1 MRTATTNPFNPGF
14 GDADVWVERPE
25 QLSVI
30 RSMVDRAVT
39 GAKQAP
45 RLIEQE
51 RGYGKTTL
59 LAAVEDYVHDWAPG
73 AIVVRLAAV
82 DGEPF
87 TTLFVSRLL
96 AALRSSSA
104 AAELVSAVTGALSR
118 IRQVRLAGVLDVA
131 LDGSGV
137 DQPAS
142 IALLAALER
151 LGEAA
156 RADGD
161 RPVVLLLDEAHVI
174 DPQSLRSVFTALQE
188 IINRPD
194 GSGRV
199 LPFAVL
205 LAGLPGLR
213 SRFKQHK
220 VTFGERCRD
229 LDLDR
234 LDDEAIRDALLRF
247 EQFNDQGVRFAPDA
261 IERLIEECDGHPHV
275 FQLIGEG
282 AWDATPDADVI
293 TVADVEAGLA
303 ASQRERTRIAAARL
317 SGLTEAQLGW
327 LTAAA
332 ELEDEERTLTAICR
346 RYRGDPKATAADCG
360 SLGSALLAAG
370 VVRHSAD
377 GRRIMF
383 ALRGI
388 REHLRP

>member
-1 MRTATTNPFNPGF
+1 MRSAANNPFTPGF

-25 QLSVI
+25 QLGVV
-30 RSMVDRAVT
+30 RGMVDRAVT

-73 AIVVRLAAV
+73 AVVVRAAAV

-87 TTLFVSRLL
+87 TTLFVSRLV
-96 AALRSSSA
+96 AALRDTSTG
-104 AAELVSAVTGALSR
+104 AELVGAVTAALSR

-131 LDGSGV
+131 LDDGGV

-142 IALLAALER
+142 IALVDALER
-151 LGEAA
+151 LGAAA

-174 DPQSLRSVFTALQE
+174 DPQSLRAVFTALQE
-188 IINRPD
+188 VTNRPD

-199 LPFAVL
+199 MPFVVL

-213 SRFKQHK
+213 ARFKQHK

-234 LDDEAIRDALLRF
+234 LDDEAIRATLLRF

-282 AWDATPDADVI
+282 AWDAAPDADVI
-293 TVADVEAGLA
+293 TVADVDAGLA
-303 ASQRERTRIAAARL
+303 SSRRERSRIAAARL

-327 LTAAA
+327 LAAAA
-332 ELEDEERTLTAICR
+332 ELDDDERTLTAICR
-346 RYRGDPKATAADCG
+346 RYRDNPRATAADCG
-360 SLGSALLAAG
+360 SLGSALLTAG
-370 VVRHSAD
+370 VVRRSAD
-377 GRRIMF
+377 GRRIRF
-383 ALRGI
+383 ALRGM
-388 REHLRP
+388 REHLRS

>member
-1 MRTATTNPFNPGF
+1 MRSAANNPFNPGF

-25 QLSVI
+25 QLGVV
-30 RSMVDRAVT
+30 RSMVERAVT

-59 LAAVEDYVHDWAPG
+59 LAAVQDYVHDWAPG
-73 AIVVRLAAV
+73 AVVVRVAAV

-87 TTLFVSRLL
+87 TTLFVSRLV

-104 AAELVSAVTGALSR
+104 AAELVGAVTGALSR

-131 LDGSGV
+131 LDDGGV

-142 IALLAALER
+142 IALVEALES

-161 RPVVLLLDEAHVI
+161 RPVVLLLDEAQVI
-174 DPQSLRSVFTALQE
+174 DPQSLRAVFTALQE
-188 IINRPD
+188 VINRPD

-234 LDDEAIRDALLRF
+234 LDDEAIRATLLRF

-282 AWDATPDADVI
+282 AWDATPDAEVV

-303 ASQRERTRIAAARL
+303 SSRRERSRIAAARL

-332 ELEDEERTLTAICR
+332 GLDDDERTLTAICR
-346 RYRGDPKATAADCG
+346 RYRGNPEATAADCG
-360 SLGSALLAAG
+360 SLGSALMAAG
-370 VVRHSAD
+370 LVRRSTD
-377 GRRIMF
+377 GRRILF
-383 ALRGI
+383 ALRGM
-388 REHLRP
+388 REHLGA

>member
-1 MRTATTNPFNPGF
+1 VRSAANNPFNPGF

-25 QLSVI
+25 QLAVI
-30 RSMVDRAVT
+30 RSMVERAVA

-73 AIVVRLAAV
+73 AVVVRVAAV

-87 TTLFVSRLL
+87 TTLFVSRLVS
-96 AALRSSSA
+96 ALRDAST
-104 AAELVSAVTGALSR
+104 AAELVGAVTDALSR
-118 IRQVRLAGVLDVA
+118 IKQVRLAGVLDVA

-142 IALLAALER
+142 IALVDALER

-174 DPQSLRSVFTALQE
+174 DPQSLRAVFTALQE
-188 IINRPD
+188 VINRPD

-229 LDLDR
+229 LELDR
-234 LDDEAIRDALLRF
+234 LEDEAIRAALLRF
-247 EQFNDQGVRFAPDA
+247 EQFNEQGVRFAPDA

-282 AWDATPDADVI
+282 AWDATSDTDVI
-293 TVADVEAGLA
+293 TVADVEAGL
-303 ASQRERTRIAAARL
+303 SSSRRERSRIAAARI
-317 SGLTEAQLGW
+317 SGLTEAQMNW
-327 LTAAA
+327 LAAAA
-332 ELEDEERTLTAICR
+332 ELDDDERTLTAICR
-346 RYRGDPKATAADCG
+346 GYRGNPKATAADCG

-370 VVRHSAD
+370 VVRPSAD
-377 GRRIMF
+377 GRRILF
-383 ALRGI
+383 ALRGM
-388 REHLRP
+388 REHLRS

>member
-1 MRTATTNPFNPGF
+1 
-14 GDADVWVERPE
+14 
-25 QLSVI
+25 
-30 RSMVDRAVT
+30 
-39 GAKQAP
+39 
-45 RLIEQE
+45 
-51 RGYGKTTL
+51 L
-59 LAAVEDYVHDWAPG
+59 LAAVQDYVHDWAPG
-73 AIVVRLAAV
+73 AVVVRVAAV

-87 TTLFVSRLL
+87 TTLFVSRLV

-104 AAELVSAVTGALSR
+104 AAELVGAVTGALSR

-131 LDGSGV
+131 LDDGGV

-142 IALLAALER
+142 IALVEALES

-161 RPVVLLLDEAHVI
+161 RPVVLLLDEAQVI
-174 DPQSLRSVFTALQE
+174 DPQSLRAVFTALQE
-188 IINRPD
+188 VINRPD

-234 LDDEAIRDALLRF
+234 LDDEAIRATLLRF

-282 AWDATPDADVI
+282 AWDATPDAEVV

-303 ASQRERTRIAAARL
+303 SSRRERSRIAAARL

-332 ELEDEERTLTAICR
+332 GLDDDERTLTAICR
-346 RYRGDPKATAADCG
+346 RYRGNPEATAADCG
-360 SLGSALLAAG
+360 SLGSALMAAG
-370 VVRHSAD
+370 LVRRSTD
-377 GRRIMF
+377 GRRILF
-383 ALRGI
+383 ALRGM
-388 REHLRP
+388 REHLGA

>member
-1 MRTATTNPFNPGF
+1 VRSAANNPFNPGF

-25 QLSVI
+25 QLAVI
-30 RSMVDRAVT
+30 RSMVERAVA

-73 AIVVRLAAV
+73 AVVVRVAAV

-87 TTLFVSRLL
+87 TTLFVSRLVS
-96 AALRSSSA
+96 ALRDAST
-104 AAELVSAVTGALSR
+104 AAELLGTVTEALSR
-118 IRQVRLAGVLDVA
+118 IKQVRLAGVLDVA
-131 LDGSGV
+131 LDDSGV

-142 IALLAALER
+142 IALVDALER
-151 LGEAA
+151 LGESA
-156 RADGD
+156 RADGN
-161 RPVVLLLDEAHVI
+161 RPVVVLLDEAHVI
-174 DPQSLRSVFTALQE
+174 DPQSLRAVFTALQE
-188 IINRPD
+188 VINRPD

-229 LDLDR
+229 LELDR
-234 LDDEAIRDALLRF
+234 LEDEAIRAALLRF
-247 EQFNDQGVRFAPDA
+247 EQFNEQGVRFAPDA

-282 AWDATPDADVI
+282 AWDATSDADVI
-293 TVADVEAGLA
+293 TVADVDAGL
-303 ASQRERTRIAAARL
+303 SSSRRERSRIAAARI
-317 SGLTEAQLGW
+317 SGLTEAQMSW
-327 LTAAA
+327 LAAAA
-332 ELEDEERTLTAICR
+332 ELDDDERTLTAICR
-346 RYRGDPKATAADCG
+346 GYRGNPKATAADCG

-370 VVRHSAD
+370 VVRPSAD
-377 GRRIMF
+377 GRRILF
-383 ALRGI
+383 ALRGM
-388 REHLRP
+388 REHLRS

>member
-1 MRTATTNPFNPGF
+1 MRSAANNPFNPGF

-25 QLSVI
+25 QLGVI
-30 RSMVDRAVT
+30 HSMVDRAVT

-73 AIVVRLAAV
+73 AIVVRVAAV

-87 TTLFVSRLL
+87 TALFVSRLV
-96 AALRSSSA
+96 AALRHASA
-104 AAELVSAVTGALSR
+104 AAELVGAVTDALSR

-131 LDGSGV
+131 LDDGGV

-142 IALLAALER
+142 IALLDALGR

-174 DPQSLRSVFTALQE
+174 DPQSLRAVFTALQE
-188 IINRPD
+188 VINRPD

-213 SRFKQHK
+213 SRFKQHR

-229 LDLDR
+229 LELDR

-247 EQFNDQGVRFAPDA
+247 ERFNEQGVRFAPDA

-275 FQLIGEG
+275 FQLLGEG

-303 ASQRERTRIAAARL
+303 SSRRERSRIAAARL
-317 SGLTEAQLGW
+317 SGLTEAQLAW
-327 LTAAA
+327 LAAAA
-332 ELEDEERTLTAICR
+332 ELDDDERTLTAICR
-346 RYRGDPKATAADCG
+346 GYRGNPKATAADCG
-360 SLGSALLAAG
+360 SLGSALLTAG
-370 VVRHSAD
+370 VIRPSPD
-377 GRRIMF
+377 SRRIRF
-383 ALRGI
+383 ALRGM
-388 REHLRP
+388 REHLRT